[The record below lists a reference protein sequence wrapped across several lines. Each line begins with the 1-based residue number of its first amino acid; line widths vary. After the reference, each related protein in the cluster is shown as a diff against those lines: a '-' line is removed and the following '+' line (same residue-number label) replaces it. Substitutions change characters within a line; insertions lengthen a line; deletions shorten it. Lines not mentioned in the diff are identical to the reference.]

1 MNINLNE
8 LNYKDKIEINNTFN
22 YPEEYL
28 EKSSIKKLDNVKVE
42 GFIYL
47 NDIDEYI
54 AKLHIYGIMD
64 ILDSVTLEEI
74 PYEYDILFDD
84 VIPENNVNNQNLL
97 DIMEF
102 LWQNIVL
109 EVPIRYTKSDAD
121 NLKGDNW
128 QVISDNNNEEEID
141 PRMQKLYDYF
151 NKGGE

>member
-1 MNINLNE
+1 
-8 LNYKDKIEINNTFN
+8 
-22 YPEEYL
+22 
-28 EKSSIKKLDNVKVE
+28 
-42 GFIYL
+42 
-47 NDIDEYI
+47 
-54 AKLHIYGIMD
+54 
-64 ILDSVTLEEI
+64 
-74 PYEYDILFDD
+74 
-84 VIPENNVNNQNLL
+84 
-97 DIMEF
+97 MEF

>member
-109 EVPIRYTKSDAD
+109 EVPIRYTKSDAV